1 MMKIETIGL
10 SKSFKNVEVISNVNL
25 TFESGKIYGL
35 YGRNGAGK
43 SVFLKLICGF
53 FVPTKGNVLF
63 NGIDY
68 NERLKYL
75 PNLRALIE
83 KPSFFSDLSG
93 LDNLR
98 VLAKIQ
104 RKITDKEIL
113 QALKTVNLTEEKD
126 KKYREYSLGMKQK
139 LGIAQVIMEDPE
151 ILILDE
157 PFNGI
162 EHKTVLK
169 LIEYLKEEKKRGKL
183 IIISTHIKGDLLSLA
198 DEVYYFDAGRVV
210 TKEEL
215 DDSDD

>member
-198 DEVYYFDAGRVV
+198 DEVYYFDAGKVV

>member
-1 MMKIETIGL
+1 MKIETIGL

-198 DEVYYFDAGRVV
+198 DEVYYFDAGKVV

>member
-68 NERLKYL
+68 NERLKYP

-198 DEVYYFDAGRVV
+198 DEVYYFDAGKVV